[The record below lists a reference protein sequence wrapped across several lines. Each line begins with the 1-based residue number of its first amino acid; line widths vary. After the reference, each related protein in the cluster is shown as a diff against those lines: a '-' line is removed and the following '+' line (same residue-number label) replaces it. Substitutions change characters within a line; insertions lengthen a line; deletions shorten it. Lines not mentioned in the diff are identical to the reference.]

1 MRKIP
6 FSSLEIIHSECMPQ
20 LKAAFERVLDSNWFI
35 QGEECRYFEKQFAQF
50 CGTKECVGCGNG
62 LDALMLSLK
71 AMNIG
76 QGDEVIVPSFT
87 FIATA
92 LAVEYA
98 GAKPV
103 FVEVDSETA
112 LIDPSKIEDSI
123 TNRTKAIIAVHLY
136 GQMAPMDQICEIAKK
151 YSLRVLEDAAQAH
164 GATYKG
170 KRAGNWG
177 DVGCFSF
184 YPGKNL
190 GALGD
195 GGAVVTSNEEIAR
208 RVRAIGNYGSEK
220 KYVHEFMGVN
230 SRLDEMQAAFLSA
243 KLPYLEQ
250 WNHNRSKIA
259 DRYLSEIRNPY
270 IQLPVVKHGTP
281 VWHIFA
287 VQCDSRDNL
296 KEYLEA
302 HGVGTNIHYN
312 RFSKGIF
319 GWIGFKTKWIPYE
332 NVERVAGETTWS
344 FWNLLLYS
352 IEGFVAFTTIPL
364 SIASIMGVAF
374 CIIAFLWMICIILK
388 TIIWGEAVAG
398 FPTLACLLLLIGGSI
413 QLSLG
418 VIGQYLAKTYLETK
432 KRPIYI
438 IQETEDASR

>member
-20 LKAAFERVLDSNWFI
+20 LRAAFERVLDSNWFI
-35 QGEECRYFEKQFAQF
+35 QGRNAGTLKTVCAILWYERV
-50 CGTKECVGCGNG
+50 CGLRKWF
-62 LDALMLSLK
+62 DALMLSLK

-177 DVGCFSF
+177 AVGCFSF

-190 GALGD
+190 GALRD

-281 VWHIFA
+281 VWHILRCSA
-287 VQCDSRDNL
+287 T
-296 KEYLEA
+296 A
-302 HGVGTNIHYN
+302 
-312 RFSKGIF
+312 
-319 GWIGFKTKWIPYE
+319 
-332 NVERVAGETTWS
+332 ET
-344 FWNLLLYS
+344 
-352 IEGFVAFTTIPL
+352 I
-364 SIASIMGVAF
+364 
-374 CIIAFLWMICIILK
+374 
-388 TIIWGEAVAG
+388 
-398 FPTLACLLLLIGGSI
+398 
-413 QLSLG
+413 
-418 VIGQYLAKTYLETK
+418 
-432 KRPIYI
+432 
-438 IQETEDASR
+438 

>member
-1 MRKIP
+1 MRKIL

-177 DVGCFSF
+177 RC
-184 YPGKNL
+184 
-190 GALGD
+190 
-195 GGAVVTSNEEIAR
+195 
-208 RVRAIGNYGSEK
+208 
-220 KYVHEFMGVN
+220 
-230 SRLDEMQAAFLSA
+230 RLLQLLS
-243 KLPYLEQ
+243 
-250 WNHNRSKIA
+250 
-259 DRYLSEIRNPY
+259 
-270 IQLPVVKHGTP
+270 G
-281 VWHIFA
+281 
-287 VQCDSRDNL
+287 
-296 KEYLEA
+296 
-302 HGVGTNIHYN
+302 
-312 RFSKGIF
+312 
-319 GWIGFKTKWIPYE
+319 
-332 NVERVAGETTWS
+332 
-344 FWNLLLYS
+344 
-352 IEGFVAFTTIPL
+352 
-364 SIASIMGVAF
+364 
-374 CIIAFLWMICIILK
+374 
-388 TIIWGEAVAG
+388 
-398 FPTLACLLLLIGGSI
+398 
-413 QLSLG
+413 
-418 VIGQYLAKTYLETK
+418 
-432 KRPIYI
+432 
-438 IQETEDASR
+438 

>member
-20 LKAAFERVLDSNWFI
+20 LRAAFERVLDSNWFI

-76 QGDEVIVPSFT
+76 QGDEVIVLSFT

-177 DVGCFSF
+177 DGGCFSF
-184 YPGKNL
+184 YPGK
-190 GALGD
+190 
-195 GGAVVTSNEEIAR
+195 TSNEEIAR

-312 RFSKGIF
+312 IF

-332 NVERVAGETTWS
+332 NVER
-344 FWNLLLYS
+344 
-352 IEGFVAFTTIPL
+352 
-364 SIASIMGVAF
+364 
-374 CIIAFLWMICIILK
+374 
-388 TIIWGEAVAG
+388 VAG

-418 VIGQYLAKTYLETK
+418 VIGQYLAKTYLGTK